1 MSPLRILVMVLFLP
15 LTIGIIAT
23 GTFLRVTDYDRDE
36 AVIHLVALAGCDAAT
51 AIGLGPFRKGEA
63 GYHARNDPDG
73 DGVSCGAFINKNT
86 RSTTARQPASAP
98 PRQVGGAK
106 FVRP

>member
-1 MSPLRILVMVLFLP
+1 MVLFLP

-36 AVIHLVALAGCDAAT
+36 AVIHLVALAGCDAAA

-63 GYHARNDPDG
+63 GYHARYDPDG
-73 DGVSCGAFINKNT
+73 DGVSCGAFINKNA
-86 RSTTARQPASAP
+86 RSTTPRQPASAP

-106 FVRP
+106 FVSP